1 MQDRRFAFTFAVVV
15 LLLASA
21 GVNGQEPEQSPAPQ
35 FSRFVSK
42 EGHFRI
48 MFPGQPQFE
57 TKELTGKTGRVFRYN
72 SYLVDLGPRAYM
84 VAFSDYDSQ
93 TTINLDDAV
102 SGTLKGFKHP
112 AVVYQRN
119 ATYFGYAG
127 IAVEAN
133 VEDNMRIRFRV
144 FAAGHRLYQIAL
156 IAKRDEFDLGEPD
169 FYLNSFRLDR

>member
-1 MQDRRFAFTFAVVV
+1 MQDRRFAITFAVVV
-15 LLLASA
+15 SLFASA
-21 GVNGQEPEQSPAPQ
+21 SAIGQEPMQPSTPQ

-42 EGHFRI
+42 EGRFRI

-57 TKELTGKTGRVFRYN
+57 TKELTGKAGRPFRYN
-72 SYLVDLGPRAYM
+72 SYVADLGSRAYM

-102 SGTLKGFKHP
+102 SGTLKAFKHP
-112 AVVYQRN
+112 AVMNQRN
-119 ATYFGYAG
+119 TTYFGHAG

-133 VEDNMRIRFRV
+133 VEDTMRIRFRV

-156 IAKRDEFDLGEPD
+156 IAKRDEFDLAEPD
-169 FYLNSFRLDR
+169 FFLNSFWLDQ